1 MNEPFIRKTERML
14 FIKKWQ
20 DKIPGLIA
28 GFTTR
33 NGGVSEAPF
42 DSLNIGLHV
51 NDEKQHV
58 LTNRKLFVKDLSF
71 SMNDWVSGEQVHQT
85 KIKKLGEADKGS
97 GAASNADSIPNTDG
111 LITNKKG
118 ILCTAYFADC
128 VPLFFL
134 DPVTEYIGI
143 AHAGWKGTVNGMA
156 SKMAAAFKENG
167 VLAENL
173 HVIIGPCISSAY
185 YEVDN
190 HVVRHIMPKYREN
203 CVTPRGNNQFLLDLK
218 QLNVDILLQAGV
230 LRNNIDITNYCT
242 YRDEQLFFSHRRDE
256 GKTGRMAGF
265 IGFSL

>member
-1 MNEPFIRKTERML
+1 MEPFILEKERIL

-20 DKIPGLIA
+20 HKIPGLIA

-33 NGGVSEAPF
+33 NGGGSKAPF
-42 DSLNIGLHV
+42 DTLNIGLHV
-51 NDEKQHV
+51 NDEKQSV
-58 LTNRKLFVKDLSF
+58 LANRKLVVDDLSF
-71 SMNDWVSGEQVHQT
+71 SINDWVSGEQVHKTNVKQ
-85 KIKKLGEADKGS
+85 LDHENKGS
-97 GAASNADSIPNTDG
+97 GATSNADSIPDTDG

-128 VPLFFL
+128 VPLYFL
-134 DPVTEYIGI
+134 DPKTEYIGI

-156 SKMAAAFKENG
+156 SEMVAALKERG
-167 VLAENL
+167 VPAENL
-173 HVIIGPCISSAY
+173 HVVIGPCISSSY

-190 HVVRHIMPKYREN
+190 HVVRHISSKYRESS
-203 CVTPRGNNQFLLDLK
+203 VTPRGNNRYLLNLK

-242 YRDEQLFFSHRRDE
+242 YKDRELFFSHRRDE